1 MTRTVLIVDDHA
13 PLPGAG
19 QRVAADGGFEV
30 VGEAADARSALE
42 AVGRLRPSVVVLDIQ
57 LPDLDGFEVARQL
70 AQAGDPPAIVL
81 VSSRDSS
88 PTVVG
93 WSRAR
98 PVGSSQEGPLGSR
111 GRRARRLNGRQ
122 PGFLGQVAPRF
133 GRNRDHHTGHRD
145 GNYAPTHRR
154 RRDRRPRLHR
164 PLGWSSASERPLV
177 AARLCG
183 SFAITAML
191 RRHDVPGLRF
201 SRA

>member
-19 QRVAADGGFEV
+19 QRVAADGGVEV

-70 AQAGDPPAIVL
+70 AQARDPPAIVL
-81 VSSRDSS
+81 MSSRDSS

-98 PVGSSQEGPLGSR
+98 PVGSPQEGPVGSR
-111 GRRARRLNGRQ
+111 GRRARRLNDASARSCRRGGRC
-122 PGFLGQVAPRF
+122 G
-133 GRNRDHHTGHRD
+133 GRGCGRIGELPARGTRAG
-145 GNYAPTHRR
+145 GR

-164 PLGWSSASERPLV
+164 PWGWSSASERPLV
-177 AARLCG
+177 AARLWR
-183 SFAITAML
+183 SFATTAML